1 MIDEAK
7 VIEVLETIRPML
19 QADGGDLEF
28 VSVDEDNVVKVK
40 LKGACAGCPGA
51 RMTLKNGVEARLKE
65 SIPEVASVEAA
76 DFD

>member
-7 VIEVLETIRPML
+7 VIEILDGIRPML

-28 VSVDEDNVVKVK
+28 VSIEDDNIVKVR

-51 RMTLKNGVEARLKE
+51 RMTLKNGVEARLQE
-65 SIPEVASVEAA
+65 VIPEVVAVEAV